1 MSLLMKALKRAE
13 TAHAP
18 TQHDHRAAPLMPGTA
33 RSGSSHA
40 LRDER
45 MRSTALWS
53 VAALLVLG
61 AALYGYTLWRE
72 PEPLVLSPAP
82 AAIATP
88 AASVIS
94 EPPSAAARPEAA
106 MEVEAQT
113 PTQLKPESQAKAP
126 AAAVT
131 ATPSTALRFP
141 IAPRNVVPDTNPQIA
156 IHQNSDASPGT
167 VQRAYL
173 ALRAGQTNQARA
185 LYLEAL
191 AEDAGVDALLGL
203 AAIAANSGDSR
214 QAAAYYREA
223 LLREPSNSAALAGI
237 ALLASSGDPQ
247 AAQKPLE
254 RMAEKTD
261 SASVRAALGNVYAG
275 QAKWQA
281 AQQAYFEAF
290 RKEPENANHAY
301 NLAVSLDQLGER
313 TLALEYY
320 RKALSLGARGGAVYD
335 AVSIERRIAD
345 LRDPS

>member
-18 TQHDHRAAPLMPGTA
+18 IQHTRRAVPAASNTA
-33 RSGSSHA
+33 SGASAGA

-45 MRSTALWS
+45 LRAAAAWS
-53 VAALLVLG
+53 VAALAVLG
-61 AALYGYTLWRE
+61 AAIYGYLLWRE

-82 AAIATP
+82 TNISATALTAMIEPSVQSAPPTTAAQTQP
-88 AASVIS
+88 QSTQPSQVES
-94 EPPSAAARPEAA
+94 PTLPPEPIPSA
-106 MEVEAQT
+106 
-113 PTQLKPESQAKAP
+113 QAKS
-126 AAAVT
+126 
-131 ATPSTALRFP
+131 PSL
-141 IAPRNVVPDTNPQIA
+141 PRSVVPDNNPQISV
-156 IHQNSDASPGT
+156 HQNSEAPVSG
-167 VQRAYL
+167 VQRAYQ
-173 ALRAGQTNQARA
+173 ALRAGQISHART

-191 AEDAGVDALLGL
+191 AEDTGVDALLGL

-223 LLREPSNSAALAGI
+223 LLREPNNSAALAGI

-275 QAKWQA
+275 QGKWQA
-281 AQQAYFEAF
+281 AQEAYFEAF
-290 RKEPENANHAY
+290 RKEPDNANHAY

-313 TLALEYY
+313 ALALEYY

>member
-13 TAHAP
+13 SAHAP
-18 TQHDHRAAPLMPGTA
+18 TQQIRQSAPATLSAASGASANAIRDGRVRATA
-33 RSGSSHA
+33 I
-40 LRDER
+40 
-45 MRSTALWS
+45 WS

-61 AALYGYTLWRE
+61 AAIYGYTLWRE

-82 AAIATP
+82 AG
-88 AASVIS
+88 V
-94 EPPSAAARPEAA
+94 SAAAPMVASQPTVAA
-106 MEVEAQT
+106 A
-113 PTQLKPESQAKAP
+113 PP
-126 AAAVT
+126 AAATDLKPSET
-131 ATPSTALRFP
+131 AAPDVVPKTAAPLIPDQATLSASARTP
-141 IAPRNVVPDTNPQIA
+141 APPRTVVPDTNPQIA
-156 IHQNSDASPGT
+156 IHQNSDAPANG
-167 VQRAYL
+167 VQRAYQ
-173 ALRAGQTNQARA
+173 ALKAGHTKQARA

-191 AEDAGVDALLGL
+191 AEDSGVDALLGL
-203 AAIAANSGDSR
+203 AAIAANSEDSR

-223 LLREPSNSAALAGI
+223 LLREPNNSAALAGI

-281 AQQAYFEAF
+281 AQEAYFEAF
-290 RKEPENANHAY
+290 RKEPDNANHAY